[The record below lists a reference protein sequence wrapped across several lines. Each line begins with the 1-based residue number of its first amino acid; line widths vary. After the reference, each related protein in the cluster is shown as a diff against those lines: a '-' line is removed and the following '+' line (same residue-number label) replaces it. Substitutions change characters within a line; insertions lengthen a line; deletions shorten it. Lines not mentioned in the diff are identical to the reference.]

1 VLVGF
6 LGVKVVTTLAAQLI
20 LREPS
25 HSLFSN
31 ALSYLLVP

>member
-6 LGVKVVTTLAAQLI
+6 LGVTVVITLAAQLI

-25 HSLFSN
+25 HPHFSN
-31 ALSYLLVP
+31 YLLVP